1 MRRTELVP
9 FCVALIIGVVCA
21 YFGIDSLR
29 SFLQRNN
36 PMPLISLAGVVFF
49 WVVSIATIV
58 IAWTGWKRPT

>member
-9 FCVALIIGVVCA
+9 FCVVLIIGVVCA
-21 YFGIDSLR
+21 CFGIDSLR

-49 WVVSIATIV
+49 WVVSIAAIA
-58 IAWTGWKRPT
+58 IAWSGWKRPT